1 MFSCTYLFLICI
13 KCSGIKDTV
22 SVLNTVG
29 VIYLEILDK
38 IAPCN
43 DLVSGEGLG
52 GLAPKLEY

>member
-52 GLAPKLEY
+52 A

>member
-1 MFSCTYLFLICI
+1 M
-13 KCSGIKDTV
+13 
-22 SVLNTVG
+22 LNTVG

-52 GLAPKLEY
+52 GHSPKLEYWPPKSVKIRADIGRMLCS